1 MTVTA
6 LLIFMVLSQIAMAAY
21 LLYSFNDAE
30 REARKRNA
38 DLRAYIDA
46 TLAKLER
53 R

>member
-1 MTVTA
+1 MTITA
-6 LLIFMVLSQIAMAAY
+6 LLFFMVLSQIALAWY
-21 LLYSFNDAE
+21 LFYSFNDVE

-46 TLAKLER
+46 TLAQLER